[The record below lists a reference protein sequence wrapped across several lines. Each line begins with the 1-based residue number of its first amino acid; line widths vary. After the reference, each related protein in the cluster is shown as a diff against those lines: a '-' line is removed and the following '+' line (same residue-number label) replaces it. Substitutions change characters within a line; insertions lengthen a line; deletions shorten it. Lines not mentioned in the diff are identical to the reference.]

1 MKTRAAQASIEY
13 ITLIGVALMILA
25 VFLFIAMYMYS
36 SFNNSANYN
45 QLSEMS
51 NGIVNTV
58 DELSSQSV
66 GSTYSLSFFSP
77 GLASPSF
84 FCGDI
89 LVLNSKTG
97 HEVST
102 TSNMNMSGILPLN
115 GGQFQAYVSILKTSN
130 GAVAMLSLDL
140 PISKIISDY
149 SLSPGSISYNIT
161 FLNASNSAVPTNF
174 NLTALYMNGTQIF
187 SLPKSANSGN
197 VAGSSSLPSSVN
209 SVIMVVYVPTYS
221 EESAQCVP
229 P

>member
-197 VAGSSSLPSSVN
+197 IAGSSSLPSSVN